1 MGRLVRLPRSRV
13 PRRRLLAPLT
23 AMVAKPGD
31 LTGSR
36 GKRFD
41 APYVY
46 GCDDETCAAE
56 PQEFPSEPEEPKRLR
71 CELCKGPMPARAV
84 GLAGS
89 DAAIA
94 AITGFSMLAGALHEL
109 GLKTEIRG

>member
-1 MGRLVRLPRSRV
+1 
-13 PRRRLLAPLT
+13 
-23 AMVAKPGD
+23 
-31 LTGSR
+31 
-36 GKRFD
+36 
-41 APYVY
+41 
-46 GCDDETCAAE
+46 
-56 PQEFPSEPEEPKRLR
+56 
-71 CELCKGPMPARAV
+71 MPARAV